1 MSRILY
7 LTRNVYA
14 EQELES
20 RIRKL
25 GHEVLCSQ
33 TLLKEIRNKK
43 VSQNFFTEFEVVLLS
58 DTLTKND
65 SENILP
71 EISQQEPLIIKIIE
85 TEEEDSQQS
94 QIQIYLSPETSLE
107 TIREVL
113 SVEKKEDPPKE
124 PQKNSQKESKLLN
137 PSLWQWSD
145 ELIFQKVPFTRVEQ
159 NILKELLKAEGEP
172 LTPRELAH
180 LVWGTQYRP
189 AIQSHLSATVGRMKK
204 KIRDRGFGSAYLQTV
219 WGKGYAFKLEQQD

>member
-14 EQELES
+14 EQQLES

-58 DTLTKND
+58 DTLTKSD

-85 TEEEDSQQS
+85 TEEEVSQQS

-113 SVEKKEDPPKE
+113 SVEKKEDPQKE
-124 PQKNSQKESKLLN
+124 PQKEHKLLN
-137 PSLWQWSD
+137 PSLWEWRD
-145 ELIFQKVPFTRVEQ
+145 ELIFQKVTFTRVEQ

-180 LVWGTQYRP
+180 LVWGTEYRP

-204 KIRDRGFGSAYLQTV
+204 KIRDCGFGSAYLQTV

>member
-14 EQELES
+14 EQQLES

-58 DTLTKND
+58 DTLTKSD

-85 TEEEDSQQS
+85 TEEEVSQQS

-113 SVEKKEDPPKE
+113 SVEKKEDPQKE
-124 PQKNSQKESKLLN
+124 PQKEHKLLN
-137 PSLWQWSD
+137 PSLWEWRD
-145 ELIFQKVPFTRVEQ
+145 ELIFQKVTFTRVEQ

-180 LVWGTQYRP
+180 LVWGTEYRP

-204 KIRDRGFGSAYLQTV
+204 KIRDCGFGSTYLQTV